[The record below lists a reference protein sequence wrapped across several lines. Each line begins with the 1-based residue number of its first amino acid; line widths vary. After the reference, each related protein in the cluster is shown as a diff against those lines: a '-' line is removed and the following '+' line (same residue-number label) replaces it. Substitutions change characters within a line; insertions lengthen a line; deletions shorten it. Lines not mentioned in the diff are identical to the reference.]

1 MKLLQ
6 EKVSEVKMDNGI
18 INIITLSILVMF
30 SPFLSRISKIPVVVV
45 EILLGSL
52 AAYLGFLID
61 SGLFD
66 TIAKVGFLYL
76 MFLAGM
82 EIDLKSF
89 VFAKSS
95 LLRRTII
102 YFIMLYLGALVF
114 FLYFNLS
121 VVYLVAFPIFS
132 LGMLIVL
139 VKEYGKNEPWL
150 ALALSIGI
158 IGEFISIIA
167 LTILSGGLEYGFN
180 RDFVFT
186 LVSLFAFIFGFVLFF
201 KGIRVLFWWHP
212 TLKTLIMPHDDTKHR
227 DIRFSMG
234 LMFLMV
240 AVMLYLKI
248 DMVLGAFLAGVF
260 IATYFK
266 HKTELP
272 EKLAS
277 FGFGFLVPIF
287 FIHVGSTVTL
297 EAFGDPKILMLAFF
311 IASAMIGIRLISSFV
326 AYNSY
331 LGWKNTILFS
341 LSDSM
346 PLTFTVAIATLGF
359 SVNSITQDEY
369 YAFILAS
376 MGSSVFLMILIK
388 ILYNIFYGTKAMK
401 EK

>member
-1 MKLLQ
+1 
-6 EKVSEVKMDNGI
+6 MDSGI
-18 INIITLSILVMF
+18 INIITLSLLVMF
-30 SPFLSRISKIPVVVV
+30 SPFLSRVSKIPVAVI

-52 AAYLGFLID
+52 AVYFSFLVETV
-61 SGLFD
+61 LFD
-66 TIAKVGFLYL
+66 IIAKVGFLYL

-82 EIDLKSF
+82 EVDLKEFGFS
-89 VFAKSS
+89 KSS
-95 LLRRTII
+95 LLRRTVI
-102 YFIMLYLGALVF
+102 YFIMLYTGALVF
-114 FLYFNLS
+114 FFYFDLS
-121 VVYLVAFPIFS
+121 AVYLVAFPIFS

-158 IGEFISIIA
+158 VGELISIMA
-167 LTILSGGLEYGFN
+167 LTILSGGLEYGYN
-180 RDFVFT
+180 REFIFT
-186 LVSLFAFIFGFVLFF
+186 LGGLFAFMIGFILFF
-201 KGIRVLFWWHP
+201 KGIRILFWWYP

-260 IATYFK
+260 ITTYFK

-272 EKLAS
+272 EKLSS

-297 EAFGDPKILMLAFF
+297 EAFSDPKILILALF
-311 IASAMIGIRLISSFV
+311 IASAIIGIRLISSFV
-326 AYNSY
+326 AYGSY

-346 PLTFTVAIATLGF
+346 PLTFTVAIATLGY
-359 SVNSITQDEY
+359 NAHAITQDEY
-369 YAFILAS
+369 DAFILAS
-376 MGSSVFLMILIK
+376 MGSGIFLMILIK
-388 ILYNIFYGTKAMK
+388 ILYSFFYGNKVL
-401 EK
+401 